1 MKGKHF
7 KFLGLM
13 AFIAFMASISLVSSA
28 QSQPEKMAV
37 VDARLAIFRSAAA
50 QSALK
55 AFEESADF
63 ISLKAKYESSSA
75 DFQALAKEA
84 ETKRLTWSQEQ
95 LAEHQKKMSY
105 VKADAEL
112 AIQKITA
119 EQKQLEQR
127 ILQDLAPLVE
137 QALQEI
143 VKEKGISIL
152 LRAESVLLA
161 TPDTSI
167 TKQVADRI
175 DAKSKPQSVTE

>member
-28 QSQPEKMAV
+28 QSQPGKMAV

-127 ILQDLAPLVE
+127 VLQDLAPLVE

-143 VKEKGISIL
+143 VKEEGITVL

-161 TPDTSI
+161 IPEISI
-167 TKQVADRI
+167 TAKVANRI
-175 DAKSKPQSVTE
+175 DAKSKPQLESE